1 MKLEDCLTVEVKTKL
16 TVEEDTL
23 YTCINLMTIFAR
35 EHGYKGAVLAFDDK
49 YANGCVWQ
57 MSKDNEAVAKAI
69 DALF

>member
-23 YTCINLMTIFAR
+23 YTCINLITIFAR
-35 EHGYKGAVLAFDDK
+35 EHGYKGMVMEFDDK
-49 YANGCVWQ
+49 YAGGCNFQ
-57 MSKDNEAVAKAI
+57 MTKDEFAVAKAV